1 MFQKFVSIS
10 RLIFRK
16 PRIDEEHCFN
26 SSLFFEKRIIYLE
39 EFENYSSKDPEI
51 CFDFS
56 SSFFT
61 KSRNSFNPSLSFEER
76 IIYLEEF
83 NLKIIRL
90 RIVPEI
96 CFDLSANFYETED
109 RRGIALIHPFSSKKG
124 LFIWKNL
131 IWKLFVQ
138 ESRNLFRSLV

>member
-83 NLKIIRL
+83 NLKIIRPRIQKFVSISRLVFL
-90 RIVPEI
+90 R
-96 CFDLSANFYETED
+96 N
-109 RRGIALIHPFSSKKG
+109 RGIALFIPSKEG
-124 LFIWKNL
+124 LFISKNSIL
-131 IWKLFVQ
+131 QRVSI
-138 ESRNLFRSLV
+138 EE